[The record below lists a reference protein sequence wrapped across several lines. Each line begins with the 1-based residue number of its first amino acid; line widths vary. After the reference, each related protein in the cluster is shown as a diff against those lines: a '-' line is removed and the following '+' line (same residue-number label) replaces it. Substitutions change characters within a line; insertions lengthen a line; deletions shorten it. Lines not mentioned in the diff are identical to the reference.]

1 MAIKQLTLNQTVKLI
16 RDLLTSH
23 EQINTVY
30 FGDVW
35 EFLAQTDN
43 VYPAAFYS
51 LTGSSISG
59 KELTLNFSIF
69 HLDRMLQDETDET
82 EVLSDQLLIAQDI
95 ISMMRYPKF
104 DWEIGDSVTI
114 EFYTENQEDYLAG
127 VKADVTITFP
137 MLSDRCQVPT
147 NFNYPT
153 T

>member
-59 KELTLNFSIF
+59 KELSLNFSIF
-69 HLDRMLQDETDET
+69 HLDRMLQDETDE
-82 EVLSDQLLIAQDI
+82 S
-95 ISMMRYPKF
+95 
-104 DWEIGDSVTI
+104 
-114 EFYTENQEDYLAG
+114 
-127 VKADVTITFP
+127 
-137 MLSDRCQVPT
+137 
-147 NFNYPT
+147 
-153 T
+153 

>member
-1 MAIKQLTLNQTVKLI
+1 MAIKQLTLNQTIKLI
-16 RDLLTSH
+16 SDLGSAH

-43 VYPAAFYS
+43 IYPAMFYT

-59 KELTLNFSIF
+59 KQLNLDFSLF
-69 HLDRMLQDETDET
+69 FLDRQLQDESNEN

-104 DWEIGDSVTI
+104 DWEISDQVTM
-114 EFYTENQEDYLAG
+114 EFFTEKEEDYLAG
-127 VKADVTITFP
+127 VKADLTVTFP

-147 NFNYPT
+147 DFNYPN
-153 T
+153 

>member
-1 MAIKQLTLNQTVKLI
+1 MAIKQLTLNQTIKLI
-16 RDLLTSH
+16 SDLGSAH

-35 EFLAQTDN
+35 EFLSQTDN
-43 VYPAAFYS
+43 VYPAMFYT

-59 KELTLNFSIF
+59 KQLNLDFSLF
-69 HLDRMLQDETDET
+69 FLDRQLQDESNEN

-104 DWEIGDSVTI
+104 DWEIGDQVSM
-114 EFYTENQEDYLAG
+114 EFFTEKEEDYLAG
-127 VKADVTITFP
+127 VKADVTISFP

-147 NFNYPT
+147 DFNYPN
-153 T
+153 

>member
-1 MAIKQLTLNQTVKLI
+1 MAIKQLTLNQTIKLI
-16 RDLLTSH
+16 SDLGSAH

-35 EFLAQTDN
+35 EFLSQTDN
-43 VYPAAFYS
+43 VYPAMFYT

-59 KELTLNFSIF
+59 KQLNLDFSLF
-69 HLDRMLQDETDET
+69 FLDRQLQDESNEN

-104 DWEIGDSVTI
+104 DWEIGDQVSM
-114 EFYTENQEDYLAG
+114 EFFTEKEEDYLAG
-127 VKADVTITFP
+127 VKADVTVSFP

-147 NFNYPT
+147 DFNYPN
-153 T
+153 

>member
-1 MAIKQLTLNQTVKLI
+1 MAIKQLTLNQTIKLI
-16 RDLLTSH
+16 SDLGLAH

-35 EFLAQTDN
+35 EFLKTDN
-43 VYPAAFYS
+43 IYPAMFFS

-59 KELTLNFSIF
+59 KSLNLDFSLF
-69 HLDRMLQDETDET
+69 FLDRQLQDESNEN

-104 DWEIGDSVTI
+104 DWEIGDQVSL
-114 EFYTENQEDYLAG
+114 EFFTEEKEDFLAG
-127 VKADVTITFP
+127 VKADVTVSFP

-147 NFNYPT
+147 DFNYPN
-153 T
+153 

>member
-1 MAIKQLTLNQTVKLI
+1 MAIKQLTLNQTIKLI
-16 RDLLTSH
+16 SDLGSAH

-35 EFLAQTDN
+35 EFLSQSDN
-43 VYPAAFYS
+43 VYPAMFYT

-59 KELTLNFSIF
+59 KSLNLDFSLF
-69 HLDRMLQDETDET
+69 FLDRQLQDESNEN

-104 DWEIGDSVTI
+104 DWEIGDQVSM
-114 EFYTENQEDYLAG
+114 EFFTEKEEDYLAG
-127 VKADVTITFP
+127 VKADVTVSFP

-147 NFNYPT
+147 DFNYPN
-153 T
+153 

>member
-1 MAIKQLTLNQTVKLI
+1 MAIKQLTLNQTIKLI
-16 RDLLTSH
+16 SDLGLAH

-35 EFLAQTDN
+35 EFLKTDN
-43 VYPAAFYS
+43 IYPAMFFS

-59 KELTLNFSIF
+59 KSLNLDFSLF
-69 HLDRMLQDETDET
+69 FLDRQLQDESNEN

-104 DWEIGDSVTI
+104 DWEIADNVNL
-114 EFYTENQEDYLAG
+114 EFFTEKEEDYLAG
-127 VKADVTITFP
+127 VKADVTVSFP

-147 NFNYPT
+147 NFNYPN
-153 T
+153 